1 MKIILTLILLNPLIS
16 LHPDPST
23 CTKDFQPITNTLFDI
38 VISFEKDY
46 GHPDAQ
52 SFKNLLGEIQ
62 TFLYECV
69 SIDVNLSKYEGCVDY
84 VMPIFPDIKD
94 LIENARSMKT
104 IDIIIDVS
112 DILLNIVHSVS
123 KCMKL

>member
-1 MKIILTLILLNPLIS
+1 M
-16 LHPDPST
+16 
-23 CTKDFQPITNTLFDI
+23 
-38 VISFEKDY
+38 ISFEKDY